1 MTKIDIRNIIS
12 KYLQQEATTEEIS
25 ILYQWVNKKDNQE
38 VFKKLVQA
46 DFLINYRNESWDS
59 QEAFET
65 FLKNIKDREKLRQ
78 VPFYASRQVWK
89 YAASLLVLVASTT
102 YFIINRNTNQTSIQK
117 IDSNEITLELGNGEI
132 ININQYNDTIINVK
146 RGIANI
152 HLNKGVLSH
161 AIEANSNV
169 KSEYNTLRIPRGK
182 ILSITLQ
189 DGSVVKLNSG
199 SELKY
204 PSSFAGLDKRQ
215 VYLKGEAFFD
225 ITKNPKKPFVVKT
238 EEMIT
243 QVYGTVFNISA
254 YENDDKIE
262 VVLVEGSVGVGG
274 ENDFNSENLKMIKPF
289 QKVTSSKVSENT
301 YLIEDIDVTSYI
313 AWTKGIVAFKN
324 EKMSDII
331 KKLERQFNVEIIN
344 ENELLGE
351 RRFTGMFDKEGIEM
365 ILKTIQT
372 HTNFTY
378 TKEGKIITIK
388 KQEGL

>member
-1 MTKIDIRNIIS
+1 MTKIDIRNIIK
-12 KYLQQEATTEEIS
+12 KYLQQETTAEEIS
-25 ILYQWVNKKDNQE
+25 ILYEWVNKKGNQE

-59 QEAFET
+59 PEAFEK
-65 FLKNIKDREKLRQ
+65 FLKNIKDKEKIKH

-102 YFIINRNTNQTSIQK
+102 YFILNGNNDQTSIQK
-117 IDSNEITLELGNGEI
+117 IDSEEITLELGNGEI
-132 ININQYNDTIINVK
+132 ISINQYNDTIINSKKGV
-146 RGIANI
+146 ANI
-152 HLNKGVLSH
+152 HLNKGVLRH
-161 AIEANSNV
+161 DIEANSNV
-169 KSEYNTLRIPRGK
+169 KSEYNTLRIPKGK

-199 SELKY
+199 SELRY
-204 PSSFAGLDKRQ
+204 PSSFAGMDNRQ

-238 EEMIT
+238 EEMFT

-274 ENDFNSENLKMIKPF
+274 ENDFSAETLKMIKPF
-289 QKVTSSKVSENT
+289 QKVTNSKITDHT
-301 YLIEDIDVTSYI
+301 YHIEDVDVTPYI
-313 AWTKGIVAFKN
+313 AWTKGIVAFQN
-324 EKMSDII
+324 EQMSDII
-331 KKLERQFNVEIIN
+331 KKLERQFNVKIIN
-344 ENELLGE
+344 ENEMLGE
-351 RRFTGMFDKEGIEM
+351 RRFTGMFDKEGIDM

-378 TKEGKIITIK
+378 SKEGKTITIK
-388 KQEGL
+388 KQ